1 MSKIFKF
8 LTKLSLIILLVVGV
22 SGVIA
27 LWSVGLFIPHAVENA
42 FNENTS
48 FDLKIRSSKVKLWR
62 GLVSF
67 ENAFITNPSRFVS
80 HELTHIKKLK
90 VDAAMTL
97 GLLLHRDLSHLI
109 LQEVI
114 IDLENIHWIK
124 NPNGEVNLTTLA
136 RELTKEIYGDSS
148 ASTAPALP
156 GSNQSA
162 DLTKGTLPVKKSS
175 GMPFISTFKF
185 KLNTVYYEDY
195 SNSAAPVVKKYLLT
209 TSGLFITSVI
219 SVKSSFLSVKTLWHG
234 VFTF

>member
-109 LQEVI
+109 LR
-114 IDLENIHWIK
+114 
-124 NPNGEVNLTTLA
+124 LA
-136 RELTKEIYGDSS
+136 YAS
-148 ASTAPALP
+148 AS
-156 GSNQSA
+156 G
-162 DLTKGTLPVKKSS
+162 V
-175 GMPFISTFKF
+175 ST
-185 KLNTVYYEDY
+185 
-195 SNSAAPVVKKYLLT
+195 NSFTPC
-209 TSGLFITSVI
+209 SI
-219 SVKSSFLSVKTLWHG
+219 SVFE
-234 VFTF
+234 FTFSNLAIF